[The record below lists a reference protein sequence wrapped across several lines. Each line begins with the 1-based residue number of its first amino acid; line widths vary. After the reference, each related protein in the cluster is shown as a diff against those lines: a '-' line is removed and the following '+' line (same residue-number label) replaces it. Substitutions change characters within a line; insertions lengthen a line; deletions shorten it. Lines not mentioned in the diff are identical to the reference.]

1 MEIMKLRPELQKIID
16 SMTLIEERINLL
28 QHNLSL
34 LNRKNHISLFD
45 IDVKQ
50 EIELDIERLDNEW
63 DRLALS
69 IHSV

>member
-1 MEIMKLRPELQKIID
+1 MKLRPELQKIID

>member
-45 IDVKQ
+45 IDVK
-50 EIELDIERLDNEW
+50 EKIELDIKRLDNEW

>member
-45 IDVKQ
+45 IDVK
-50 EIELDIERLDNEW
+50 EKIELDIERLDNEW

>member
-1 MEIMKLRPELQKIID
+1 MKLRPELQKIID

-45 IDVKQ
+45 IDVK
-50 EIELDIERLDNEW
+50 EKIELDIKRLDNEW

>member
-63 DRLALS
+63 DKLALS

>member
-16 SMTLIEERINLL
+16 SMTLTEERINLL

-63 DRLALS
+63 DKLALS